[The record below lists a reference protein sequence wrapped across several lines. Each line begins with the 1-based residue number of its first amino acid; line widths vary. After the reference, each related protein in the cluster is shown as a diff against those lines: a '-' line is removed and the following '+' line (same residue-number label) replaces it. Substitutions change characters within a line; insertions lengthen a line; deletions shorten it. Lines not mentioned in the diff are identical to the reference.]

1 MKTSKLLS
9 LLVAGLLLGSL
20 LVGPAAA
27 VETEAGDVPEEA
39 EVGTDVEVTFE
50 MTQLFDEFEEW
61 TLQGSTDLT
70 NVTWTVRQF
79 DQADNQI
86 SQTSY
91 DGQSFSEGVTID
103 DGTSRI
109 EIRITGTTPPVEN
122 FTYQPPQNF
131 TLASFVQARSGG
143 TENQLGTYRV
153 HHYTQESK
161 EARNAIDSAR
171 TAVESSGSDSGQAL
185 LDSAISSYNNGNFEN
200 AKQSARRAEDEG
212 SQRALIR
219 NVALGIGG
227 LVVLGVVLFGGYRL
241 YKSRQQGP
249 SRLK

>member
-1 MKTSKLLS
+1 MTNSKLLS
-9 LLVAGLLLGSL
+9 LLVAGALLGSL
-20 LVGPAAA
+20 LVGPVAA

-39 EVGTDVEVTFE
+39 KVGSDVEVTFE
-50 MTQLFDEFEEW
+50 MTELFDEFEAW
-61 TLQGSTDLT
+61 TLHGTTNLT

-91 DGQSFSEGVTID
+91 DGQAFSEEVSLD

-109 EIRITGTTPPVEN
+109 EIRVTGTAPAVEN
-122 FTYQPPQNF
+122 YTYEPPQNF

-143 TENQLGTYRV
+143 TENQLETYRV

-171 TAVESSGSDSGQAL
+171 AAVESSGSDSGQAL
-185 LDSAISSYNNGNFEN
+185 LDSAISSYNNGNFQN
-200 AKQSARRAEDEG
+200 AKESAQRAEDEG
-212 SQRALIR
+212 SQSTLIR
-219 NVALGIGG
+219 NVALGIAGFVVLLV
-227 LVVLGVVLFGGYRL
+227 LVVGGYRL